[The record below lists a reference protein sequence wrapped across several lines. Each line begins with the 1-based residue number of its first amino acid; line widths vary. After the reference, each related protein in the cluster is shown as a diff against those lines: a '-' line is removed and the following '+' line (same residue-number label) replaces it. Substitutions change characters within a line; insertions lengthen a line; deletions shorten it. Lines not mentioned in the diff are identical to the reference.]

1 MEEIIFPNQIRM
13 YRRVRNKSMQAL
25 ADYLNISLS
34 AVSKIEK
41 GYRRVDKDQL
51 AKVCAFLDCEPA
63 DVFVN
68 EATTQPEVIEAWRM
82 EQERRSKINER
93 SGIKT
98 IGAGFRYLRGQQ
110 GLTLADIAK
119 AANLTLSVYH
129 RVEMGQREV
138 TEKEFVDISRALGFT
153 PEELQVKVYDLD
165 RTGALE
171 EFIQPGDAKFR
182 AITSASNS
190 YADLPIG
197 RIGLKSKER
206 SGNAI
211 ALNVYGYAG
220 ENGDVVIDKNK
231 VSGTIMCPPNVS
243 EPSQA
248 YGVNLCS
255 RRLGAFLPSR
265 SILVADPAK
274 KVVPGDIAL
283 LYTSENTAKFV
294 SIREDEAGNFYGVQ
308 TNPEEKVAIDEGK
321 YFALHKICSISIA

>member
-13 YRRVRNKSMQAL
+13 YRRIRNKSMQGL
-25 ADYLNISLS
+25 ANYLNISLS

-41 GYRRVDKDQL
+41 GYRRVDKEQL
-51 AKVCAFLDCEPA
+51 AKVCEYLDCEPA

-68 EATTQPEVIEAWRM
+68 EKTTQPEVIEAWRK

-110 GLTLADIAK
+110 GLTLADIAQ

-138 TEKEFVDISRALGFT
+138 TEKEFMDISRALGFT

-220 ENGDVVIDKNK
+220 ENGDVIIDKNK
-231 VSGTIMCPPNVS
+231 VSGSVMCPPNVS
-243 EPSQA
+243 NPDKV

-255 RRLGAFLPSR
+255 KRLGAFLPQR
-265 SILVADPAK
+265 SILIADPEK
-274 KVVPGDIAL
+274 KILPGDLAL
-283 LYTSENTAKFV
+283 LYLSENKAKFI
-294 SIREDEAGNFYGVQ
+294 SIREDDNGKMYGVQ
-308 TNPEEKVAIDEGK
+308 TNPDEKVDIEEGK
-321 YFALHKICSISIA
+321 YFALHKICSISIS